1 VSSPSNEPTFRR
13 DAPRILAVLFR
24 IGFILGFLLTP
35 VGLETRRKFL
45 RSPAIAGFFIFVGLL
60 APLAG
65 LILLLFRR
73 PKPAGILAV
82 VDAGLLILAAP
93 ADQAKLFFTVPPPP
107 AVTVGESALAL
118 LGIGYV
124 LYGFRASR
132 EADESRRAVA
142 AAS

>member
-1 VSSPSNEPTFRR
+1 VSSPPNEPASLR
-13 DAPRILAVLFR
+13 DAPRILAVLLR

-45 RSPAIAGFFIFVGLL
+45 RSPAIAGFFIFVGLV

-82 VDAGLLILAAP
+82 IDAVLLMLAAP
-93 ADQAKLFFTVPPPP
+93 ADQARLFFTVPPPP

-118 LGIGYV
+118 LGIGYP

-132 EADESRRAVA
+132 ETGESRRAIA